1 VSASHSATGGVLA
14 DECPSAIVTFDAV
27 AARLGSIAR
36 IRIDPDPFQCGDLWP
51 GVGSPPLCFGPMILP
66 GRAMHGWASF
76 VGTDKVAA
84 IALGRSAIGPYSVGA
99 SFGPWQGS
107 LEAFVVPPAGWVMP

>member
-1 VSASHSATGGVLA
+1 
-14 DECPSAIVTFDAV
+14 VTFEAV

-36 IRIDPDPFQCGDLWP
+36 IRVDPDPFECGDLWP
-51 GVGSPPLCFGPMILP
+51 GVGSPPICFGVVILP
-66 GRAMHGWASF
+66 GLAMHGWASF

-84 IALGRSAIGPYSVGA
+84 IALRRSSIGPYSVGA
-99 SFGPWQGS
+99 PFGPWQGS